1 MTITLFAQPYDIT
14 ATGFYFETL
23 EDYEARVK
31 DVCNALGDRVEEFEI
46 QFIEGNDLDCQLAK
60 AIGLSQ
66 ANFPDLLECA
76 EMWDDGQKLKV
87 IIATAELGYAF
98 DPTADPDQY
107 DIDLYHVE
115 SLRELAEEFVE
126 EGLLAEI
133 PDSLR
138 PYIDYDAFARD
149 LAMDYCKITIAGQRL
164 IYRAG

>member
-23 EDYEARVK
+23 EEYEARVK
-31 DVCNALGDRVEEFEI
+31 DLRNAHGDRVEEFEI
-46 QFIEGNDLDCQLAK
+46 QFIEGDDLDCQLAK

-87 IIATAELGYAF
+87 IIATAELGYAC
-98 DPTADPDQY
+98 DPAADPDQY
-107 DIDLYHVE
+107 DIDIYHVE
-115 SLRELAEEFVE
+115 SLRELAEQFVD
-126 EGLLAEI
+126 EGLLGDI
-133 PDSLR
+133 PDNLR
-138 PYIDYDAFARD
+138 FYIDYDAFARD
-149 LAMDYCKITIAGQRL
+149 LAADYCEVTIAGQPL